1 MIQQYAVL
9 AIIGFTLL
17 SALGVGIIGGVV
29 GLLGRLLSRQ
39 ALHLAMGGAYT
50 GSIPGGLIGYSLAVQ
65 ADPTSP
71 GFFLACVGGLLG
83 AGVGAVFGVGFGVW
97 RDRYYRQKRRQELAK
112 RQASA
117 DS

>member
-1 MIQQYAVL
+1 MIQQYAAL

-17 SALGVGIIGGVV
+17 SAVGVGLIGLGV

-39 ALHLAMGGAYT
+39 ALHLAIGGAYT

-71 GFFLACVGGLLG
+71 GFFLACVGGVMG
-83 AGVGAVFGVGFGVW
+83 AGVGSVLGVLFGVW
-97 RDRYYRQKRRQELAK
+97 RDRYHRRQRRQELAK

-117 DS
+117 E